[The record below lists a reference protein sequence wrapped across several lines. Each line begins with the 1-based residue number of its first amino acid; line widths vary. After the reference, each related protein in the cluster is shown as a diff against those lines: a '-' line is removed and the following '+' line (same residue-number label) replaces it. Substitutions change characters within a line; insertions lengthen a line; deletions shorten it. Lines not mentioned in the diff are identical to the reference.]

1 MRSLLSISLWVSTL
15 ITLSACSESEGP
27 QRVSDDPDSFVIAG
41 VRLFDGFDVHANKTV
56 TVVDGLIESIDD
68 EHPVARN
75 LRRIDGNGKTLM
87 PGLIDAHTHTQNAEQ
102 LHETLRWGVTTV
114 FDMATADTTAVMLR
128 DEAEKRADIAGFF
141 SAGQVATV
149 PDGHGTQYGRPVP
162 TLTKPEEAADFV
174 AARFAE
180 GSDYLKILMAGARA
194 REGWPTL
201 DAKTVFALSEA
212 AHARDEMVVVHIET
226 LDDVRIAAEAGAEV
240 LAHVWRD
247 AGADAELSA
256 MLAERGIVVATTLV
270 TQDAFIDAEGGSTLL
285 ADPRLQP
292 WLSRNAITKLTT
304 RHGGPVFDN
313 IDRFIEA
320 ASGLVDAGVTIL
332 AGTDVSAGTTSHGIS
347 MHRELELLVKA
358 GLSPLESLKAATSNV
373 SATFGATDRGIIA
386 RGKRADLL
394 LVNGNPTVD
403 ILASRDIVGVW
414 RGGIEFDR
422 ELRPEE
428 R

>member
-1 MRSLLSISLWVSTL
+1 L

-27 QRVSDDPDSFVIAG
+27 QRVSDDPDSFIITD

-68 EHPVARN
+68 EHPAARN
-75 LRRIDGNGKTLM
+75 LRRIDGNDKTLM
-87 PGLIDAHTHTQNAEQ
+87 PGLIDAHTHTQTAEQ

-114 FDMATADTTAVMLR
+114 FDMATAKDTAAILR
-128 DEAEKRADIAGFF
+128 KDAEARNDIAGFF
-141 SAGQVATV
+141 SSVQVATV

-162 TLTKPEEAADFV
+162 TLTEPEEAAGFV

-180 GSDYLKILMAGARA
+180 GSDYLKILRAGARA

-201 DAKTVFALSEA
+201 DADTVFALSAA
-212 AHARDEMVVVHIET
+212 AHARDEMVVIHVET
-226 LDDVRIAAEAGAEV
+226 LDDVRIAADAGAEV

-270 TQDAFIDAEGGSTLL
+270 TQDAFIDAEGGSTLV
-285 ADPRLQP
+285 ADPRLKP
-292 WLSRNAITKLTT
+292 WLSKNAIKKLTT

-320 ASGLVDAGVTIL
+320 ASGLIEAGVTIL

-347 MHRELELLVKA
+347 MHRELELLVRA

-373 SATFGATDRGIIA
+373 SATFGVTDRGVIA
-386 RGKRADLL
+386 PGRRADLL
-394 LVNGNPTVD
+394 LVKGDPTVD
-403 ILASRDIVGVW
+403 VLATRDIVGVW
-414 RGGIEFDR
+414 RGGIKFER